1 MVILGIS
8 DSHEAHA
15 CVFKFGKIL
24 AAAAEERFS
33 RIKTDS
39 GYPKKAIDKVI
50 EESGIKKNEIDLVV
64 FAGTKAGL
72 FHTIMK
78 PVALFSIEDWMYQN
92 EHYWKP
98 KLIDKKKLSSLD
110 DFKLFE
116 KKLKNIKDNYY
127 YEFVK
132 EAQKKPNSNLYA
144 ILNEV
149 RVKTASSHIEISRDK
164 IKFIRHEECHQYYG
178 YYTQVDYK
186 DNVLIFTIE
195 GGGDD
200 SSATVSIAKNGLIK
214 EVYKTNFSM
223 LGRLYRY
230 TTLLLGM
237 KPCQHEYKVMG
248 LAPYGTKY
256 HGQKSLEHFRKY
268 DKVDKHKL
276 VNQGIFP
283 DVLLFFKE
291 CFRRT
296 EI

>member
-1 MVILGIS
+1 MIILGIS

-15 CVFKFGKIL
+15 CIYKSGKIMS
-24 AAAAEERFS
+24 AAAEERFS

-50 EESGIKKNEIDLVV
+50 KNSGIKKKDIDIVV
-64 FAGTKAGL
+64 FAGNKAGL

-78 PVALFSIEDWMYQN
+78 PVALFSVEDWIYQN
-92 EHYWKP
+92 EKYWKP
-98 KLIDKKKLSSLD
+98 KLIDKKKLRSID

-116 KKLKNIKDNYY
+116 KGIKNIKDNYY

-132 EAQKKPNSNLYA
+132 KAKTSKGDLYD
-144 ILNEV
+144 ILNDI
-149 RVKTASSHIEISRDK
+149 RIKTASNHLGIPKDK

-178 YYTQVDYK
+178 YYTQVNFK

-214 EVYKTNFSM
+214 EVYKTNSSM

-230 TTLLLGM
+230 VTLLLGM

-268 DKVDKHKL
+268 DKVEKHKL
-276 VNQGIFP
+276 VNQRF
-283 DVLLFFKE
+283 LN
-291 CFRRT
+291 
-296 EI
+296 